1 VTHGS
6 QQHRVWRFEP
16 STRGGPEADDVA
28 REEPLE
34 IRVNGR
40 GVGVTM
46 RTPGHDEE
54 LALGLL
60 VSEGVL
66 ARPEDV
72 ARVRRGDRARGDMID
87 VSTVPGVEA
96 DPARLSRHLFSSSS
110 CGVCGAST
118 IDAVRRRCPAVAP
131 GPRVPEALIL
141 GLVDALRSSQATF
154 DRTGGLHAAGL
165 FGPRG
170 DLLAAREDI
179 GRHNAVDK
187 VVGHAF
193 REGRLPLSQHLLLV
207 SGRASFEVV
216 QKAVAAGVPI
226 VAAVSAPSS
235 LAIDLAEEANVTL
248 IGFLRPGRFNVYAH
262 PERIGP
268 QAGASPTATT
278 L

>member
-1 VTHGS
+1 MTHGS

-187 VVGHAF
+187 ALGEELLAD
-193 REGRLPLSQHLLLV
+193 GRLGERILFTTGRISADIVLKALWAGIPLVVSQGAALL
-207 SGRASFEVV
+207 GAIT
-216 QKAVAAGVPI
+216 VARRHNLG
-226 VAAVSAPSS
+226 
-235 LAIDLAEEANVTL
+235 L
-248 IGFLRPGRFNVYAH
+248 IGFLRGKGFNVYSG
-262 PERIGP
+262 EGWIRSGP
-268 QAGASPTATT
+268 FVQRTP
-278 L
+278 